1 MRALGWKE
9 GVSVIPK
16 IKRIIPRDHFKL
28 YIEFDNGEEVIYD
41 VQEDI
46 DAIEDFQLLK
56 TQQGLFQNFQID
68 ESRTCIFWSDR
79 IDLPS
84 DTLFEYGRKL

>member
-1 MRALGWKE
+1 M
-9 GVSVIPK
+9 IPR

-28 YIEFDNGEEVIYD
+28 YIGFDNGEEVIYD